1 MHPSTHTHHTKKH
14 HTPTHHTPTHH
25 TPSLIPIGGNS
36 KRNKIF
42 PVNSKPKENH
52 HHASR
57 PPSYDTLFP
66 HHPSVISSHP
76 ENSQQSVFTMFH
88 PHHTHPQ
95 HLFHPSHHPHPHHV
109 HGFQLPVLKPSKDHE
124 FSLRSKHTI
133 SDFKNLGK
141 RHWCGA
147 GIFILLGL
155 GLFGA
160 GLFLGIQQGD
170 ILMAVVCCTFGIIV
184 GCGSI
189 CALGDTMGDM
199 KVKKYRNDVRN
210 INLQNQPSFSHGSHH
225 RPTILV

>member
-1 MHPSTHTHHTKKH
+1 MKHTSTHIHHTKPH
-14 HTPTHHTPTHH
+14 HTTTHHP
-25 TPSLIPIGGNS
+25 PPLFSIGGNS
-36 KRNKIF
+36 KSNTKFHI
-42 PVNSKPKENH
+42 NSKPKPDH

-66 HHPSVISSHP
+66 QSTSVTSGHPHIHLVPTFH
-76 ENSQQSVFTMFH
+76 MFH
-88 PHHTHPQ
+88 PHHPNSP
-95 HLFHPSHHPHPHHV
+95 HLFHPFHHNHPHHV
-109 HGFQLPVLKPSKDHE
+109 PGFQLPVLKPSKEHE
-124 FSLRSKHTI
+124 FVLRGKHNLT
-133 SDFKNLGK
+133 DFKNLGK

-189 CALGDTMGDM
+189 CALSDTMGDM

-210 INLQNQPSFSHGSHH
+210 INRQNQPSFLHGSHH